1 MFFDDHPPP
10 HFHAKY
16 GDHQAQIDI
25 ATGDVL
31 HGFLPRRALNLVQE
45 WTELHRDEL
54 ADDWERGAGGTAG
67 KHRTTAMT
75 APYEITAVE
84 HLDGYRL
91 RLSFADGVV
100 ADVDLSERIQAATG
114 PVFEPL
120 KDVEYFAK
128 VTADPEL
135 GTVVW
140 PNGADL
146 APDVLH
152 EQALSLT

>member
-1 MFFDDHPPP
+1 
-10 HFHAKY
+10 
-16 GDHQAQIDI
+16 
-25 ATGDVL
+25 
-31 HGFLPRRALNLVQE
+31 
-45 WTELHRDEL
+45 
-54 ADDWERGAGGTAG
+54 
-67 KHRTTAMT
+67 MT

-84 HLDGYRL
+84 HLGGFRL
-91 RLSFADGVV
+91 RLGFADGVV
-100 ADVDLSERIQAATG
+100 GDVDLAGRIHAASG

-128 VTADPEL
+128 VTVDPEL

-152 EQALSLT
+152 EQALSLA

>member
-1 MFFDDHPPP
+1 
-10 HFHAKY
+10 
-16 GDHQAQIDI
+16 
-25 ATGDVL
+25 
-31 HGFLPRRALNLVQE
+31 
-45 WTELHRDEL
+45 
-54 ADDWERGAGGTAG
+54 
-67 KHRTTAMT
+67 MT
-75 APYEITAVE
+75 APYEITDVE

-100 ADVDLSERIQAATG
+100 GDVDLSGRIQSATG

-120 KDVEYFAK
+120 KDVGYFAK
-128 VTADPEL
+128 VTVDPEL

-152 EQALSLT
+152 EQALSLA